1 MHLKRLEAEFGCL
14 LFKKAK
20 SHNGI
25 CSRKVM
31 QVKDL
36 CQLIAHEVAA
46 TACHGF
52 AEIPLMFVNSCE
64 AVT

>member
-1 MHLKRLEAEFGCL
+1 
-14 LFKKAK
+14 
-20 SHNGI
+20 
-25 CSRKVM
+25 M